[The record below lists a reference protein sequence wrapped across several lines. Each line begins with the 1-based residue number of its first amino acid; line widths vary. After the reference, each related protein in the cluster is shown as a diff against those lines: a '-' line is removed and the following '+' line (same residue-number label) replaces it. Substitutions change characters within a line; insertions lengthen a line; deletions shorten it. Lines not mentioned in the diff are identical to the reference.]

1 MYNNVKWRSRIQGG
15 VAVAKIVKAKSKVEY
30 KRSPRAS
37 SVGRGSGIG
46 KLYYASLLGLKAS
59 RTQELITQIKRGL
72 AYTAWE
78 SFIRNTDFRKEDA
91 VGLVQITARTLSRRK
106 EEGRLQ
112 PDESD
117 RLVRAARILGHA
129 LDLFEGDK
137 ESARGWLMTS
147 QPALGGSTPLE
158 YATTDVGAREVE
170 ALIGRLEHGI
180 PA

>member
-1 MYNNVKWRSRIQGG
+1 M
-15 VAVAKIVKAKSKVEY
+15 AKMSQTKSKAEY
-30 KRSPRAS
+30 KRSPKAPSIAR
-37 SVGRGSGIG
+37 VSGVE
-46 KLYYASLLGLKAS
+46 KLYYVSLLGLKTS

-78 SFIRNTDFRKEDA
+78 SFIRNTDFRKEEA

-180 PA
+180 PS